1 MKQLLF
7 GLHLPVMGFSSDRSS
22 ISNNIGSNNNNNNK
36 NNKKNGVKE
45 KQQQSFTR
53 EQILSIARKAESLGY
68 DSLSV
73 NDHIVFRT
81 SWLDALSTLSAV
93 AAVTNRIKLGTSILN
108 IVVRSPVICAKSLA
122 AIDILSSGRLFAA
135 GVGPGSHKADYD
147 VCGIPFD
154 QRWSRFNEALEIFH
168 ILWNSGWLE
177 EDDDDDDDNT
187 KSIAPTSCVD
197 YAGKYYQ
204 LEKISV
210 GPKPYQKPHPPIFIG
225 TWGSSEA
232 GIRRAAKYGDGWM
245 ASAYNVT
252 PDKFKEKWNI
262 LLSYRKRLGKD
273 RESFENCIMS
283 MFGYIDNDKDKVH
296 RMIKN
301 ILSPALGRPTEH
313 LENLLLFGSVEE
325 CIQKINAFRE
335 AGAERIHFWPISDF
349 EEQIE
354 IFRKEIVSRYQ

>member
-7 GLHLPVMGFSSDRSS
+7 GLHLPVLGFSSDHGST
-22 ISNNIGSNNNNNNK
+22 SNNNGGSNNSR
-36 NNKKNGVKE
+36 KNGVKE

-53 EQILSIARKAESLGY
+53 EQILSIATKAESLGY

-93 AAVTNRIKLGTSILN
+93 AAVTNRVKLGTSILN
-108 IVVRSPVICAKSLA
+108 IVVRSPVICANSLA

-147 VCGIPFD
+147 VCGIPFE
-154 QRWSRFNEALEIFH
+154 QRWSRFNEALEILH
-168 ILWNSGWLE
+168 ILWNNGTE
-177 EDDDDDDDNT
+177 KGQGEDHKNNDV
-187 KSIAPTSCVD
+187 KSIAPTPYID

-204 LEKISV
+204 LQKISIA
-210 GPKPYQKPHPPIFIG
+210 PKPFQRPHPPIFIG
-225 TWGSSEA
+225 TRGSSEA

-245 ASAYNVT
+245 ASAYNIT
-252 PDKFKEKWNI
+252 PHKFKEKWN
-262 LLSYRKRLGKD
+262 LHLTYRKRFGKD
-273 RESFENCIMS
+273 IESFGNCIMS

-296 RMIKN
+296 RMVKN
-301 ILSPALGRPTEH
+301 ILSPALGRPAEQ
-313 LENLLLFGSVEE
+313 LDNLLLFGSVEE
-325 CIQKINAFRE
+325 CLQKINAVRQ
-335 AGAERIHFWPISDF
+335 AGVERIHFWPISDF

-354 IFRKEIVSRYQ
+354 VFRKEIVSRYQ

>member
-1 MKQLLF
+1 MKQLVF
-7 GLHLPVMGFSSDRSS
+7 GVHLPVMGFNSRRR
-22 ISNNIGSNNNNNNK
+22 GSTEK
-36 NNKKNGVKE
+36 NREKE
-45 KQQQSFTR
+45 KPQPHAG

-81 SWLDALSTLSAV
+81 SWLDSLSILSGV

-147 VCGIPFD
+147 VCGIPFE
-154 QRWSRFNEALEIFH
+154 QRWSRFNEALEIFN
-168 ILWNSGWLE
+168 ILWNKGRQEGE
-177 EDDDDDDDNT
+177 EDDDDAYDNNRMST
-187 KSIAPTSCVD
+187 TSTLHVD

-204 LEKISV
+204 LEKISAA
-210 GPKPYQKPHPPIFIG
+210 PRPFQNPHPPIFVG

-232 GIRRAAKYGDGWM
+232 GLRRAAKYGDGWM
-245 ASAYNVT
+245 ASAYNIT
-252 PDKFKEKWNI
+252 PEKFREKWNI

-273 RESFENCIMS
+273 SKSFENCIMS
-283 MFGYIDNDKDKVH
+283 MFGYIDNDKDKVR

-301 ILSPALGRPTEH
+301 ILSPALGRPAED

-325 CIQKINAFRE
+325 CIQKINAFHE
-335 AGAERIHFWPISDF
+335 AGVGRIHFWPISDF

-354 IFRKEIVSRYQ
+354 IFRKEIVFRYR